1 VDCLRHL
8 ALNGGPNFLNL
19 ASPNF
24 ASIRDISDV
33 SAIENDARVQ
43 AGKIVQERK

>member
-1 VDCLRHL
+1 VEIVEECVQTL
-8 ALNGGPNFLNL
+8 GGG
-19 ASPNF
+19 SPI
-24 ASIRDISDV
+24 SIRDISDV